1 MGGQHW
7 NLHLHLP
14 WSFRCSKCSGLVA
27 RWQASTSRNTFFTRN
42 AYRGHSYWVR
52 AVTWSPDGKL
62 IASASDDLTVHVWNV
77 ATRKQ
82 MLVYHGHTDGLR
94 AVAWSPDGKYIA
106 SGSGSNNNYIA
117 DNTVRIWDAS
127 SGDTVYIYRGHFDP
141 VLSLAWSPNGERIA
155 SACWGGSVTVWQ
167 AG

>member
-1 MGGQHW
+1 
-7 NLHLHLP
+7 
-14 WSFRCSKCSGLVA
+14 
-27 RWQASTSRNTFFTRN
+27 
-42 AYRGHSYWVR
+42 
-52 AVTWSPDGKL
+52 
-62 IASASDDLTVHVWNV
+62 
-77 ATRKQ
+77 
-82 MLVYHGHTDGLR
+82 MLVYRGHTDGLR